1 MVLIKKMLLSVS
13 IEEHRFRLF
22 IVAPSFILMEARASM
37 QAAIVNNVTIF
48 LGLVDIKYYQPLKIY
63 AFPLL
68 SDYYN
73 FKVYQ
78 LSILQTLMM
87 LSSLPLSLLSTSYR
101 EGLPME
107 KPPARLSLPSA
118 TALLASSVRPNPL

>member
-1 MVLIKKMLLSVS
+1 MLLSAS

-22 IVAPSFILMEARASM
+22 LIVPSFILMEARASM
-37 QAAIVNNVTIF
+37 QATIVNNVTIF
-48 LGLVDIKYYQPLKIY
+48 LGLVDIKYHQPLKVY

-87 LSSLPLSLLSTSYR
+87 LSSLPLSLLR
-101 EGLPME
+101 
-107 KPPARLSLPSA
+107 
-118 TALLASSVRPNPL
+118 AS

>member
-1 MVLIKKMLLSVS
+1 MLLSVS
-13 IEEHRFRLF
+13 IKEHRFHLF
-22 IVAPSFILMEARASM
+22 LASISFILMCWTNASM
-37 QAAIVNNVTIF
+37 QATIVNNVTIF
-48 LGLVDIKYYQPLKIY
+48 LGLVDIKYHQLLKVY

-107 KPPARLSLPSA
+107 NPPARLSLPLA
-118 TALLASSVRPNPL
+118 TALLALSVRPNPL

>member
-1 MVLIKKMLLSVS
+1 MLLSVS